1 MKRLH
6 CSSFPARNGQFHLQF
21 PGKEACRQREAAE
34 HSDAGLPQPNKEP
47 KKGKIQNKNLGD
59 SQKNVSQNR
68 EMALSNHQECCPPEN
83 SDPGPAGARMLAFT
97 RCRPLAPQSQRQGAC
112 TASKRAFLPNQR
124 QREKQVCFPDR
135 QCVHKASGHLRG
147 VGSSPQ
153 GRHKEPLQVMVRI
166 T

>member
-6 CSSFPARNGQFHLQF
+6 CSSFPASHGQFHLQF

-34 HSDAGLPQPNKEP
+34 HSDAGSPKPNKEL
-47 KKGKIQNKNLGD
+47 KKGKSQNKNLGD
-59 SQKNVSQNR
+59 SRKNVSHSR
-68 EMALSNHQECCPPEN
+68 EMALSNHQEHCPPEN
-83 SDPGPAGARMLAFT
+83 SDPGPAGARLLAFT
-97 RCRPLAPQSQRQGAC
+97 RCSPLALQSQRQGAC
-112 TASKRAFLPNQR
+112 TASQRAFLPDQR

-135 QCVHKASGHLRG
+135 QYVHKASGHLRG

-153 GRHKEPLQVMVRI
+153 GGHKEPLQLTIRI